1 MKTSSIGVHLIKM
14 FESFRSVPYVCDGG
28 KWTNGWGHTKGVT
41 KDTKPVTMAQ
51 GDANLAAD
59 LKEFEDAV
67 NSLVKVP
74 LLQCQFDSLVSF
86 AFNVG
91 QDIDEDTIAEGLGDS
106 TLLKKL
112 NAGDYKGAAD
122 QFLRWNKAGGKVL
135 RGLEKRRAAERS
147 MFLGLPIAPL

>member
-14 FESFRSVPYVCDGG
+14 FESFRSDPYLCEGG
-28 KWTNGWGHTKGVT
+28 RWTNGWGHTKGVT
-41 KDTKPVTMAQ
+41 KDSKPGTISQ
-51 GDANLAAD
+51 GEANLAAD

-67 NSLVKVP
+67 NLLVKVP
-74 LLQCQFDSLVSF
+74 LLQCQFDALVSF
-86 AFNVG
+86 AFN
-91 QDIDEDTIAEGLGDS
+91 LGANALASS
-106 TLLKKL
+106 TLLKNL
-112 NAGDYKGAAD
+112 NAGDYKSAAD

>member
-1 MKTSSIGVHLIKM
+1 MKTSSIGVYLIKM
-14 FESFRSVPYVCDGG
+14 FESFRSDPYICEGG

-41 KDTKPVTMAQ
+41 KDSKPVTISQ
-51 GDANLAAD
+51 GEANLAAD

-74 LLQCQFDSLVSF
+74 LLQCQFDALVSF

-106 TLLKKL
+106 TLLKNL
-112 NAGDYKGAAD
+112 NTGDYKGAAD

>member
-1 MKTSSIGVHLIKM
+1 MKTSSIGVYLIKM
-14 FESFRSVPYVCDGG
+14 FESFRSDPYICEGG

-41 KDTKPVTMAQ
+41 KDSKPVTISQ
-51 GDANLAAD
+51 GEANLAAD

-74 LLQCQFDSLVSF
+74 LLQCQFDALVSF
-86 AFNVG
+86 AFN
-91 QDIDEDTIAEGLGDS
+91 LGANALAGS
-106 TLLKKL
+106 TLLKNL

>member
-1 MKTSSIGVHLIKM
+1 MKTSSIGVYLIKM
-14 FESFRSVPYVCDGG
+14 FESFRSDPYICEGG

-41 KDTKPVTMAQ
+41 KDSKPVTISQ
-51 GDANLAAD
+51 GEANLAAD

-74 LLQCQFDSLVSF
+74 LLQCQFDALVSF
-86 AFNVG
+86 AFN
-91 QDIDEDTIAEGLGDS
+91 LGANALAGS
-106 TLLKKL
+106 TLLKNL

-147 MFLGLPIAPL
+147 MFLGLPIALL

>member
-1 MKTSSIGVHLIKM
+1 M
-14 FESFRSVPYVCDGG
+14 FESFRSDPYVCEGG

-41 KDTKPVTMAQ
+41 KDSKPVTTSQ
-51 GDANLAAD
+51 GEANLAAD

-74 LLQCQFDSLVSF
+74 LLQCQFDALVSF
-86 AFNVG
+86 AFN
-91 QDIDEDTIAEGLGDS
+91 LGANALAGS
-106 TLLKKL
+106 TLLKNL

-147 MFLGLPIAPL
+147 MFLGLPIASL